1 MKFSQRRRL
10 RSNDGSVGE
19 DKTFPFFIWLLRDVT
34 QSIPTDCRNIKEYFL
49 TRVRQLIFETLDW
62 NDKRINQTFPWN
74 IICFKLKTLQ
84 NSLFQR
90 QKYWL
95 YHCFL
100 GLHSYNL
107 SYHSADCYPTII
119 FFVFHYLAI
128 AHSSECL
135 PCVCVCVCVYG
146 EFYIHGRHS
155 MGVNVYQR

>member
-10 RSNDGSVGE
+10 RSNDGSVSE
-19 DKTFPFFIWLLRDVT
+19 DKTFPFFIWLLRGVT

-84 NSLFQR
+84 NSLQQR

-107 SYHSADCYPTII
+107 SYHSADCYPII
-119 FFVFHYLAI
+119 LFFVFHYLAI

-135 PCVCVCVCVYG
+135 PCVCVCVWRILYPRTTFDGC
-146 EFYIHGRHS
+146 ECLSTIE
-155 MGVNVYQR
+155 